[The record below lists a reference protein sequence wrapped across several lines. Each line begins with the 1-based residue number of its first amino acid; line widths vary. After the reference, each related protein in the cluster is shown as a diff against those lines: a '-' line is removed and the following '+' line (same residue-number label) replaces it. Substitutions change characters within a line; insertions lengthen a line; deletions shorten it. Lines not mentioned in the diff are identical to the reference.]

1 MKALTGI
8 KVIDFSKWLP
18 GQYCGMV
25 LGDFG
30 ADVIKVE
37 TPAGDDTRRFFPEAL
52 PRIATVLLFFRKR
65 CHGLRRC
72 FFFSGSAVTDCDSA
86 SFSPE
91 ALSRIVMSLPI
102 CFIYRDI
109 LG

>member
-1 MKALTGI
+1 MQLKILGGQKNEALTGI

-37 TPAGDDTRRFFPEAL
+37 TPAGDDTRRFF
-52 PRIATVLLFFRKR
+52 
-65 CHGLRRC
+65 
-72 FFFSGSAVTDCDSA
+72 SGSAA
-86 SFSPE
+86 RHELLAFG
-91 ALSRIVMSLPI
+91 A
-102 CFIYRDI
+102 
-109 LG
+109 

>member
-37 TPAGDDTRRFFPEAL
+37 TPAGDDTRRFFPASAARHE
-52 PRIATVLLFFRKR
+52 LLAF
-65 CHGLRRC
+65 G
-72 FFFSGSAVTDCDSA
+72 A
-86 SFSPE
+86 
-91 ALSRIVMSLPI
+91 
-102 CFIYRDI
+102 
-109 LG
+109 

>member
-37 TPAGDDTRRFFPEAL
+37 TPAGDDTRRFFPEA
-52 PRIATVLLFFRKR
+52 PAR
-65 CHGLRRC
+65 LR
-72 FFFSGSAVTDCDSA
+72 APA
-86 SFSPE
+86 QM
-91 ALSRIVMSLPI
+91 LSYSHFLKARL
-102 CFIYRDI
+102 DI
-109 LG
+109 